1 MRRGARLSGPW
12 RQGRS
17 TFDFVIKLIEVIM
30 KSKVTHFSTRNA
42 LLDYCPSSQQNS
54 SSVIIIDITGV

>member
-1 MRRGARLSGPW
+1 
-12 RQGRS
+12 
-17 TFDFVIKLIEVIM
+17 M